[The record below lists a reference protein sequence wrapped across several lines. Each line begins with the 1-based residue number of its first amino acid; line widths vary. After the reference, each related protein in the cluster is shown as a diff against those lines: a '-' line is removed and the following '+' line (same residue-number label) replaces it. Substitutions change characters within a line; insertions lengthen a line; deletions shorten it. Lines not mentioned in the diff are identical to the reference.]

1 MSSAA
6 TGRDAEAI
14 VMDRDLS
21 AGDAG
26 ASVQATVMPASTTA
40 AAPAAISRAGRRRR
54 AAAGRPRGEPG
65 FSHRGDVPPCRLWE
79 AMYAS

>member
-6 TGRDAEAI
+6 TGRDAEVI
-14 VMDRDLS
+14 DMDRDLP

-26 ASVQATVMPASTTA
+26 ASVQATVIPASTTP
-40 AAPAAISRAGRRRR
+40 AAPAATSRAGRRRR
-54 AAAGRPRGEPG
+54 AAAGRPWRKPG